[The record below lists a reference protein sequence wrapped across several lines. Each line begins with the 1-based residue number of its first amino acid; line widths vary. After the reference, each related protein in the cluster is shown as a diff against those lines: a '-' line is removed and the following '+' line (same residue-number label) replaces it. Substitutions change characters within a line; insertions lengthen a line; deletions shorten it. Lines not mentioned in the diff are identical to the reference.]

1 MKRLGITL
9 TVLLVSLISLQC
21 QPKKNN
27 KSLDTLPPA
36 VLETIEKRIADGI
49 TPGMAIALIDS
60 SGTTFHHFGK
70 TAADGSPVDDHTIF
84 EIGSI
89 SKVFTGTML
98 AQQVLDGDIK
108 LEDEVNRFLPEGVTA
123 ATKGAAEITIGH
135 LADHTSGFPRM
146 PDNFAPSNPNNP
158 FTDYTEEQLYAFIS
172 SYEPTREVGA
182 AYEYSNFA
190 QGLLGHILAQN
201 KDMSYEDLMVQVIAD
216 PLELGDTRIQ
226 LTDRM
231 QEHLALGHS
240 GGAVVENWDI
250 PTLAGA
256 GAIRSSAA
264 DMARFIA
271 ANLGYIDSEL
281 AAAMELSHKVRHRKA
296 GEMKVG
302 LGWHIKEGKEG
313 DVIWHNG
320 GTGGYRTFVGFVK
333 EMGLGVVL
341 LTNSSTG
348 SDDIGFHLLDPGSKL
363 ADLKSG
369 TQAVDVA
376 ESTLEEYVGVYELA
390 PDFSITISREG
401 KQLYLQATAQP
412 RLQLFAESDSLFY
425 LTVVEA
431 KVSFERK
438 DGVVESLTLFQGGSE
453 TPGKKV
459 K

>member
-1 MKRLGITL
+1 MKRIGITGL
-9 TVLLVSLISLQC
+9 LLLVSLLTMHC
-21 QPKKNN
+21 QPNTGKKR
-27 KSLDTLPPA
+27 LDSLPPA

-70 TAADGSPVDDHTIF
+70 TAADGSPVDDYTIF

-89 SKVFTGTML
+89 SKVFTGILL

-123 ATKGAAEITIGH
+123 AKKGAAEITIGH

-146 PDNFAPSNPNNP
+146 PDNFTPANPNNP
-158 FTDYTEEQLYAFIS
+158 FADYTEDQMYAFIS
-172 SYEPTREVGA
+172 SYEPTREAGA

-201 KDMSYEDLMVQVIAD
+201 KDMSYEDLMVRVIAD
-216 PLELGDTRIQ
+216 PLGMEDTRIR

-231 QEHLALGHS
+231 QQHLALGHS
-240 GGAVVENWDI
+240 AGVVVENWDI

-271 ANLGYIDSEL
+271 ANLGYIDSDL
-281 AAAMELSHKVRHRKA
+281 SAAMELSHQVRHRKA
-296 GEMKVG
+296 WEMNVG

-320 GTGGYRTFVGFVK
+320 GTGGYRTFVGFV
-333 EMGLGVVL
+333 EETGVGVVL

-348 SDDIGFHLLDPGSKL
+348 SDDIGFHLLDPGSEL
-363 ADLKSG
+363 AELKSG
-369 TQAVDVA
+369 NQAVEVA
-376 ESTLEEYVGVYELA
+376 ESTLDEYVGVYELA

-401 KQLYLQATAQP
+401 TQLYLQATAQP
-412 RLQLFAESDSLFY
+412 RLELYAESDSLFY

-438 DGVVESLTLFQGGSE
+438 NGVVESLVLFQGGRE

>member
-1 MKRLGITL
+1 MSRVGITL
-9 TVLLVSLISLQC
+9 IIYLIALAGFQC
-21 QPKKNN
+21 QTDSGKKT
-27 KSLDTLPPA
+27 LQTLPPE
-36 VLETIEKRIADGI
+36 VVESIEKRIANGV
-49 TPGMAIALIDS
+49 TPSMAIALIDTT
-60 SGTTFHHFGK
+60 GTTFFNFGK
-70 TAADGSPVDDHTIF
+70 ASEGGQAVDQHTVY

-89 SKVFTGTML
+89 SKAFTGVLL
-98 AQQVLDGDIK
+98 ARQVLDGDIK

-123 ATKGAAEITIGH
+123 ARKGQAEITIGH

-146 PDNFAPSNPNNP
+146 PDNFAPANPNNP
-158 FTDYTEEQLYAFIS
+158 FADYTVDQMYAFIS
-172 SYEPTREVGA
+172 DFEPTREVGD

-201 KDMSYEDLMVQVIAD
+201 KDMNYEDLMVQVIAN
-216 PLELGDTRIQ
+216 PLGMGDTRIR
-226 LTDRM
+226 LTDSM
-231 QEHLALGHS
+231 QEHLAPGHS
-240 GGAVVENWDI
+240 GGQLVENWDI

-271 ANLGYIDSEL
+271 ANLRYFESEL
-281 AAAMELSHKVRHRKA
+281 AEAMALSHKVRHRKA

-302 LGWHIKEGKEG
+302 LGWHIKEGKDG

-333 EMGLGVVL
+333 ETGVGVVL

-363 ADLKSG
+363 ADIKSG

-390 PDFSITISREG
+390 PEFSITISREG
-401 KQLYLQATAQP
+401 MQLYLQATAQP
-412 RLQLFAESDSLFY
+412 RFELYAESDSLFY

-438 DGVVESLTLFQGGSE
+438 DGVVESLALFQGGSE
-453 TPGKKV
+453 TQGKKV